1 MDYPYL
7 TSTKNLGQFLH
18 TIKNAQAPGKFTTK
32 FLEDLGFKS
41 TNDRLLISLIKSLGS
56 LDSNAAPTE
65 SYFRFLD
72 DTQSKLVLGESIR
85 KTYSELFMLN
95 TRANELSLSEIKS
108 KFKTITQGKKTDDVL
123 SRMSN
128 TFKLLC
134 EQADFTTTEVIKKV
148 EEPKKQEKKPSNYF
162 EPNGYSASDLAPLV
176 SKKITTQMHYNIQ
189 IHLPETRDVAVY
201 DAIFESLK
209 KHLL

>member
-18 TIKNAQAPGKFTTK
+18 SIKNAQAPGKFTTK

-41 TNDRLLISLIKSLGS
+41 TNDRLLISLIKSLEF
-56 LDSNAAPTE
+56 LDSNGAPTE
-65 SYFRFLD
+65 FYFRFLD
-72 DTQSKLVLGESIR
+72 DSQSKLVLGESIR

-95 TRANELSLSEIKS
+95 TKANELSPSEIKN
-108 KFKTITQGKKTDDVL
+108 KFKTIAQGKKSDDVL
-123 SRMSN
+123 NRMSN

-148 EEPKKQEKKPSNYF
+148 EEPKGQEKKPNSYF
-162 EPNGYSASDLAPLV
+162 EPNEYPGSDLAPLV